1 MSSAVRQTLQKKEER
16 RQSYSN
22 FSDND
27 LKKFKLTMESQI
39 FDYQIQEFVLDEK
52 VNVRESQVFF
62 NVEKK

>member
-1 MSSAVRQTLQKKEER
+1 MSSAARQTLQKKEER

>member
-39 FDYQIQEFVLDEK
+39 FDYQIQEFVLD
-52 VNVRESQVFF
+52 
-62 NVEKK
+62 